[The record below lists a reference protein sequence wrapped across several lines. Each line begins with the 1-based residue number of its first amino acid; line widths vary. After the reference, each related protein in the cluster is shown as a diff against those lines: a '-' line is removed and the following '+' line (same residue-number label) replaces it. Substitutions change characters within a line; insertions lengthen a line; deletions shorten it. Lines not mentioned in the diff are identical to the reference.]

1 MKHPINYKPSNNQ
14 VQFRKFKFLSLGTY
28 DLNEIMGLMQKREE
42 EKSKVLNN
50 LMKETNREKCE
61 LEEKY
66 KAMMEK

>member
-1 MKHPINYKPSNNQ
+1 M
-14 VQFRKFKFLSLGTY
+14 VLT
-28 DLNEIMGLMQKREE
+28 QKREE

-66 KAMMEK
+66 RAMMEK